1 MVLTSGSFDLLH
13 AGHVALL
20 EAARLEGEVLIVAIE
35 SDRTLRELKG
45 PGRPLTPAVER
56 GEILL
61 ALEPVDRVVVYE
73 QTPREVI
80 AALRPD
86 VLVTGTEPLRDEL
99 AARAMIEASGGRLVR
114 VEPLP
119 GRSTMALLERI
130 RRP

>member
-1 MVLTSGSFDLLH
+1 MRS
-13 AGHVALL
+13 
-20 EAARLEGEVLIVAIE
+20 IE
-35 SDRTLRELKG
+35 SGRAPPELKG

-73 QTPREVI
+73 QTPREVS

-86 VLVTGTEPLRDEL
+86 VLVTGPEPLRDEL
-99 AARAMIEASGGRLVR
+99 AARAMIEACGGRLVR

-119 GRSTMALLERI
+119 GRSTTALLERI